1 MTETAPRGKLLFIS
15 PVMPD
20 IGGNGLAMRAGNLVE
35 SLGSHS
41 DLHLL
46 VLAVGGV
53 EGRQLCPELAPFVT
67 AWTELPYREMI
78 DPEYGML
85 GLLQPGLDQFAAVE
99 RFGRPVAAAYK
110 PEAAADAAFQAFPDT
125 SFAAVFVLR
134 LYMSAVASRFCDLTP
149 RPHMLLDADDDDV
162 TASCRFA
169 NVRRAAGDHLGA
181 SIELATARH
190 YAAWEQAWLPKF
202 DLVFTASPADSAR
215 MSKRMPDMFF
225 DTIPNVVRT
234 TPNVAP
240 SSGAQGQIPFLMIG
254 NLGYLPNVEGA
265 YYFCAEVLPR
275 LRALAPDLA
284 RVTIAGSS
292 PAPTV
297 VALNGLAGVT
307 VLASPAEVFPLYHE
321 ARVAVAPIRAGGGT
335 RIKILE
341 AFASGVPVVS
351 TALGAEG
358 LSAEDGVHLLIA
370 DTPDAFAAACV
381 RLVQDEDL
389 RARIIPAARQ
399 LQEDQYSL
407 DMLKQRFA
415 LDTA

>member
-1 MTETAPRGKLLFIS
+1 MTEANSRGKLLFIS

-35 SLGSHS
+35 SLGSHW

-53 EGRQLCPELAPFVT
+53 EGRQLCRELEPFVT
-67 AWTELPYREMI
+67 AWTELPYDDML
-78 DPEYGML
+78 DPDYKLL
-85 GLLQPGLDQFAAVE
+85 GILQPGLDQFAAVE
-99 RFGRPVAAAYK
+99 RLGRPLAVAYQ
-110 PEAAADAAFQAFPDT
+110 PEAAADAAIQAFPDT
-125 SFAAVFVLR
+125 SFATVFVLR
-134 LYMSAVASRFCDLTP
+134 LYMSAVASRFRDLTP
-149 RPHMLLDADDDDV
+149 RPNMLLDADDDDV
-162 TASCRFA
+162 TASSRFA
-169 NVRRAAGDHLGA
+169 KLRRKAGDHLGA
-181 SIELATARH
+181 TIERAKARH

-202 DLVFTASPADSAR
+202 DLVFTASLADSAR
-215 MSKRMPDMFF
+215 MSERMPDVFF

-234 TPNVAP
+234 PPAVATNTDT
-240 SSGAQGQIPFLMIG
+240 QRQIPFLLIG

-265 YYFCAEVLPR
+265 HYFCTEVLPQ

-292 PAPTV
+292 PGPV
-297 VALNGLAGVT
+297 VMGLNKLAGVT
-307 VLASPAEVFPLYHE
+307 VLASPADVAPLYQQ
-321 ARVAVAPIRAGGGT
+321 ARVAVVPIRAGGGT

-358 LSAEDGVHLLIA
+358 LGVVDGVHLLIA
-370 DTPDAFAAACV
+370 DTPDEFAKACL
-381 RLVQDEDL
+381 RLAQDNEL
-389 RARIIPAARQ
+389 RARIVSAASR
-399 LQEDQYSL
+399 LQADEYSL

-415 LDTA
+415 PETA

>member
-149 RPHMLLDADDDDV
+149 RPHMLLDADDDDDDV

-265 YYFCAEVLPR
+265 HYFCTEVLPR

-297 VALNGLAGVT
+297 VGGLVPFGRLWRRIRIPLAAAHTGDLHAGKGSGLAKWLVRRESFGGRPGGNIQDQHAADPFLIIFGQHRATQNKDILMLFQVG
-307 VLASPAEVFPLYHE
+307 EV
-321 ARVAVAPIRAGGGT
+321 G
-335 RIKILE
+335 
-341 AFASGVPVVS
+341 
-351 TALGAEG
+351 
-358 LSAEDGVHLLIA
+358 
-370 DTPDAFAAACV
+370 
-381 RLVQDEDL
+381 RLVHFAECL
-389 RARIIPAARQ
+389 RTRPVFLIDDVKHQ
-399 LQEDQYSL
+399 S
-407 DMLKQRFA
+407 
-415 LDTA
+415 